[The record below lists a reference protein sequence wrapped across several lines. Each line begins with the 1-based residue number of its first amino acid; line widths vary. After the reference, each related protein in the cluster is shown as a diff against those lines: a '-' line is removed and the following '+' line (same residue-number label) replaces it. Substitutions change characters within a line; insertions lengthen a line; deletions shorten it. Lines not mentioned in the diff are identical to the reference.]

1 MCTQRARRL
10 VDWIWN
16 EENEIKHKVSGT
28 QSIDTDSDAVGDD
41 DNDNDGDDDDDE
53 EDDDNYNDGAHLP
66 AHDAQWVLLIVAH
79 SHGHSIWILVRF

>member
-28 QSIDTDSDAVGDD
+28 QSIDTGGDA
-41 DNDNDGDDDDDE
+41 DG
-53 EDDDNYNDGAHLP
+53 
-66 AHDAQWVLLIVAH
+66 
-79 SHGHSIWILVRF
+79 VRTEYLRNKYL